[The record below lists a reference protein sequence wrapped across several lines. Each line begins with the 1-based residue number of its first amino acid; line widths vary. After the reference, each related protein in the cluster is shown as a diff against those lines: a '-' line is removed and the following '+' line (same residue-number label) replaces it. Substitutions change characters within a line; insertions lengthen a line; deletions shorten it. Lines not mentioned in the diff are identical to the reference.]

1 MSSSVYFKFKS
12 QKEPT
17 RVEFDGTGI
26 SVFELKR
33 DIIVKSGLGDGTD
46 FDLAIYTEDGKEG
59 KQRMGSEP
67 LPRRHSPLTNDQ
79 NTTMTQPSSHDPRP
93 SWPGDCR
100 P

>member
-1 MSSSVYFKFKS
+1 MTSSVFFKFKS

-46 FDLAIYTEDGKEG
+46 FDLAIYAEDGNEG
-59 KQRMGSEP
+59 NIDS
-67 LPRRHSPLTNDQ
+67 LALDVDN
-79 NTTMTQPSSHDPRP
+79 
-93 SWPGDCR
+93 C
-100 P
+100 